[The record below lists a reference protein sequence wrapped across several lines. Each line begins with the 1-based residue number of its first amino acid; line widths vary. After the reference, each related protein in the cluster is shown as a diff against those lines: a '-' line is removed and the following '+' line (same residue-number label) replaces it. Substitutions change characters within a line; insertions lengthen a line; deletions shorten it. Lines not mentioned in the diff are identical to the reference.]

1 MGMDG
6 WLHVPLGST
15 VYYARTV
22 VALATITHAGRTQRR
37 EGHPGYY

>member
-6 WLHVPLGST
+6 WLRGTLEFYGVQ
-15 VYYARTV
+15 
-22 VALATITHAGRTQRR
+22 VALATMTHAGRPQRR